1 MRHLAD
7 PSFDAIADRTAFA
20 IVWRCQL
27 RKRNG
32 LLSDSRDIKQLLG
45 RVALKDRAAFR
56 ELYALT
62 SPKLFGI
69 CLRLLKDRSE
79 SEDALQE
86 IYVKI
91 WHGAGSYSQRGLS
104 PISWLA
110 AVTRNHAIDILRARK
125 PQTDELDEGKDVE
138 APGMSPENA
147 AVLASE
153 GRRIDEC
160 MGELDPQHAHAVRQ
174 AYVEGYSYE
183 ELAQQLDAPLNTI
196 RTWLRRSLIR
206 LKDCL
211 ER

>member
-1 MRHLAD
+1 M
-7 PSFDAIADRTAFA
+7 
-20 IVWRCQL
+20 VWRRQL
-27 RKRNG
+27 WRRNG
-32 LLSDSRDIKQLLG
+32 PLSDIQDIKRLLG

-125 PQTDELDEGKDVE
+125 PQTDELDESKDIE
-138 APGMSPENA
+138 APGLSPEKA

-160 MGELDPQHAHAVRQ
+160 MGELDPQHARAVRM

-183 ELAQQLDAPLNTI
+183 ELAQQLDAPLNTV

>member
-1 MRHLAD
+1 MVRAG
-7 PSFDAIADRTAFA
+7 
-20 IVWRCQL
+20 QL
-27 RKRNG
+27 RRRNSP
-32 LLSDSRDIKQLLG
+32 LSDRDNIQQLLG
-45 RVALKDRAAFR
+45 RIALKDRAAFR
-56 ELYALT
+56 ELYSLT

-69 CLRLLKDRSE
+69 CLRLLKDRGE

-86 IYVKI
+86 VYVKI
-91 WHGAGSYSQRGLS
+91 WHGAGSFSQRGLS

-125 PQTDELDEGKDVE
+125 PQADELDEGKDVE
-138 APGMSPENA
+138 APDMSPEKA

-183 ELAQQLDAPLNTI
+183 ELAQQLDAPLNTV
-196 RTWLRRSLIR
+196 RTWLRRSLIKLR
-206 LKDCL
+206 DCL